1 MVATNLRNTTAGFFQ
16 AKSQTTDSQPWC
28 QRVEKK
34 DSKSTGFPT
43 KSLWSMTIYDLCLFL
58 PQITSAIAASWSS
71 LRGGTSRWWP
81 SLGSL
86 AAMLTQFGGMAITLR
101 PAAQKIISRVYDSK
115 WSTFEISVLIL
126 LYYIQP
132 GKKKKTEPEMG
143 WMYDWCMG
151 FAMYL
156 GLSFFARSSLSAEF
170 SAWKCSTRRPG
181 MPNSAGKI
189 RTAKPRKTQKYP
201 ESHHQFVGSS
211 CNLINQSLA

>member
-126 LYYIQP
+126 QYYIQP
-132 GKKKKTEPEMG
+132 GKKKQNRKWVGCMIGAWDLPCTLDSAFSPGPASRPNFPHGSAPPGDLGCQTPRERSAQQNPE
-143 WMYDWCMG
+143 
-151 FAMYL
+151 
-156 GLSFFARSSLSAEF
+156 
-170 SAWKCSTRRPG
+170 
-181 MPNSAGKI
+181 
-189 RTAKPRKTQKYP
+189 KPRNTQ
-201 ESHHQFVGSS
+201 
-211 CNLINQSLA
+211 NLIINLSDPPATS